1 MSVRQ
6 TRSGDPLESFPEFGL
21 SCLYDD
27 ANDPGEVTVFPD
39 EELSTTEWVTAD
51 VDSTVSVEE
60 VR

>member
-6 TRSGDPLESFPEFGL
+6 SHPGDLLESYPDFGL

-27 ANDPGEVTVFPD
+27 EDDPSEVTVFPG
-39 EELSTTEWVTAD
+39 EEASTTEWVTAD
-51 VDSTVSVEE
+51 VENAVALDD

>member
-6 TRSGDPLESFPEFGL
+6 SRPGELLASYPDFGL

-27 ANDPGEVTVFPD
+27 EADPAEVTVFPG
-39 EELSTTEWVTAD
+39 EEISTTEWVTAD
-51 VDSTVSVEE
+51 VDSAVDLEN